1 MSGGARRQVTD
12 RLRRGVRTARAW
24 GRAAR
29 PGEPGPLPDFLVI
42 GAQRCGTT
50 SLYHHLA
57 AHPRV
62 RVPTGKELQYFS
74 VHHARGARWYR
85 GHFPRLAP
93 GERTFEASPY
103 YLFHPSVP
111 ARVAAA
117 LPQARF
123 VVLLRDPVQRAYS
136 HYLHTRSYGVE
147 PLSFADALDAEEE
160 RLARATRRGPDSP
173 AAHRALRN
181 HSYAAR
187 GRYAEQLNRWFAHV
201 PRERIHVARTEDL
214 HADPAGTYGEIVRF
228 LGLPAFTPEA
238 FTRHT
243 RRVDPGVSELT
254 PALRERLS
262 EQFAPHNARLAALL
276 GWPDPWLGLGPV
288 S

>member
-1 MSGGARRQVTD
+1 MSALGRRQVTD
-12 RLRRGVRTARAW
+12 HLRRGVRATRAW

-42 GAQRCGTT
+42 GGQRCGTT

-62 RVPTGKELQYFS
+62 RVATGKELQYFS
-74 VHHARGARWYR
+74 VHPGRGLRWYR

-93 GERTFEASPY
+93 DERTFEASPY
-103 YLFHPSVP
+103 YLFHPGVP
-111 ARVAAA
+111 SRVAAA

-123 VVLLRDPVQRAYS
+123 VALLRDPVQRAYS
-136 HYLHTRSYGVE
+136 HYLHTRSYGLE
-147 PLSFADALDAEEE
+147 PLTFADALDAEEE
-160 RLARATRRGPDSP
+160 RLARATRGGPDTH

-181 HSYAAR
+181 YSYAAR
-187 GRYAEQLNRWFAHV
+187 GRYAEQVQRWFAHV

-214 HADPAGTYGEIVRF
+214 HADPAGTYRAILDF
-228 LGLPAFTPEA
+228 LDLPAFTPEA

-243 RRVDPGVSELT
+243 RRVDEGASQLT
-254 PALRERLS
+254 PQLRDRLTAY
-262 EQFAPHNARLAALL
+262 FAPHNARLAALL
-276 GWPDPWLGLGPV
+276 DWPDPWPAE
-288 S
+288 SD

>member
-1 MSGGARRQVTD
+1 MSALDRRQVTD
-12 RLRRGVRTARAW
+12 HLRRGVRATRAW

-42 GAQRCGTT
+42 GGQRCGTT

-62 RVPTGKELQYFS
+62 RVATGKELQYFS
-74 VHHARGARWYR
+74 VHHGRGLRWYR

-93 GERTFEASPY
+93 DERTFEASPY
-103 YLFHPSVP
+103 YLFHPGVP
-111 ARVAAA
+111 SRVAAA

-123 VVLLRDPVQRAYS
+123 VALLRDPVQRAYS
-136 HYLHTRSYGVE
+136 HYLHTRSYGLE
-147 PLSFADALDAEEE
+147 PLTFADALDAEEE
-160 RLARATRRGPDSP
+160 RLARATRGGADTS

-187 GRYAEQLNRWFAHV
+187 GRYAEQVQRWFAHV
-201 PRERIHVARTEDL
+201 PRERIHLARTEDL
-214 HADPAGTYGEIVRF
+214 HADPAGTYGAILDF

-243 RRVDPGVSELT
+243 RRVDEGASQLT
-254 PALRERLS
+254 PELRDRLAAY
-262 EQFAPHNARLAALL
+262 FAPHNASLAALL
-276 GWPDPWLGLGPV
+276 DWPDPWPAE
-288 S
+288 SD

>member
-1 MSGGARRQVTD
+1 MTGIVRRQVTD
-12 RLRRGVRTARAW
+12 RLRRGVRAARAW

-42 GAQRCGTT
+42 GGQRCGTT

-57 AHPRV
+57 AHPQV
-62 RVPTGKELQYFS
+62 RVASGKELQYFS
-74 VHHARGARWYR
+74 VHHGRGVRWYR

-111 ARVAAA
+111 ARVAAT

-160 RLARATRRGPDSP
+160 RLDRATRGGPDSA

-181 HSYAAR
+181 YSYAAR
-187 GRYAEQLNRWFAHV
+187 GCYAEQLDRWFAQV

-214 HADPAGTYGEIVRF
+214 HTDPAGTYGDMLRF

-243 RRVDPGVSELT
+243 RRVDNGVSQLT
-254 PALRERLS
+254 PALRERLDAY
-262 EQFAPHNARLAALL
+262 FAPHNARLSALL
-276 GWPDPWLGLGPV
+276 DWPDPWPAR
-288 S
+288 